1 MYNNIVHQIAI
12 NNNMSNSKKREFRE
26 ERLLIAFYTLC
37 RKTKHHNQLYH
48 IVYEFKNWHTE
59 IMNNKVIITKEPLGI
74 FICV

>member
-48 IVYEFKNWHTE
+48 IV
-59 IMNNKVIITKEPLGI
+59 
-74 FICV
+74 